1 MRHLLTLNGK
11 SMRDFALVI
20 SGEDS
25 WKKPT
30 PDVERLSIP
39 GRNGDLVFSNHRYEN
54 VEIKYHAGITKDFDQ
69 NFTALSNY
77 LLSLTGYQRL
87 EDSYHPDVYRMALL
101 ESALVPET
109 TAKNKEGQ
117 FDLIFSCKPQ
127 MFLKSGEQ
135 KVVLTGN
142 GSIYNPTMF
151 ESKPLLRI
159 YGTGLV
165 GIGGE
170 TITITAADGYT
181 DIDCDI
187 EEAYK
192 DTAAINCN
200 GNIEL
205 SSDDFP
211 VLVPGINQITLAS
224 GITKIEIVPRWW
236 KI

>member
-1 MRHLLTLNGK
+1 MKHLLTLNGR
-11 SMRDFALVI
+11 SMRDFALII

-69 NFTALSNY
+69 NFTALSNF

-101 ESALVPET
+101 ESALTPET
-109 TAKNKEGQ
+109 TAKNREGQ
-117 FDLIFSCKPQ
+117 VDLVFSCKPQ

-135 KVVLTGN
+135 TTTFTKA

-151 ESKPLLRI
+151 DSKPLLRI
-159 YGTGLV
+159 YGTGQV
-165 GIGGE
+165 GIGEE
-170 TITITAADGYT
+170 TVVITTADGYT

-211 VLVPGINQITLAS
+211 VLSPGANKITMTS
-224 GITKIEIVPRWW
+224 GITKIEIIPRWW